1 MYYSKNKWFFT
12 VHAYSST
19 QLKDPGIYKIDI
31 SVLKSGEETAVK
43 STATCLLYEPTG
55 FNQYLR
61 FLCPCDYENQNKDDL
76 IKVYY
81 QGNEDTTGKTKW
93 SKGVSEGGNP
103 IVLNVKLAIKKADS
117 LKTEGFAKNWI
128 FKVEFTKNSD
138 TILPLNSKVVVD
150 IDKNKYLANCTAET
164 ETILDC
170 LADCVTSTTPN
181 LVYYKSPKSSVKWTN
196 EDLNDYYILR
206 EETID
211 LISVNYLFF
220 NESKWHFTLSASSDY
235 SRVVVDIIYNDKA
248 STATCNGKANHI
260 LLRDVDEETQSNT
273 DLIKLASL
281 TKKTEKSTVI
291 WANVFT
297 DMKISLYRELI
308 YKAAYDYEYNDG

>member
-1 MYYSKNKWFFT
+1 M
-12 VHAYSST
+12 
-19 QLKDPGIYKIDI
+19 
-31 SVLKSGEETAVK
+31 
-43 STATCLLYEPTG
+43 
-55 FNQYLR
+55 
-61 FLCPCDYENQNKDDL
+61 
-76 IKVYY
+76 
-81 QGNEDTTGKTKW
+81 
-93 SKGVSEGGNP
+93 
-103 IVLNVKLAIKKADS
+103 
-117 LKTEGFAKNWI
+117 
-128 FKVEFTKNSD
+128 
-138 TILPLNSKVVVD
+138 D

-181 LVYYKSPKSSVKWTN
+181 LVYYESPKSSVEWTN

-260 LLRDVDEETQSNT
+260 LLCDVDEETQSNT
-273 DLIKLASL
+273 DLVMLASF
-281 TKKTEKSTVI
+281 TKKLK
-291 WANVFT
+291 NQ
-297 DMKISLYRELI
+297 MY
-308 YKAAYDYEYNDG
+308 

>member
-1 MYYSKNKWFFT
+1 M
-12 VHAYSST
+12 
-19 QLKDPGIYKIDI
+19 
-31 SVLKSGEETAVK
+31 
-43 STATCLLYEPTG
+43 
-55 FNQYLR
+55 
-61 FLCPCDYENQNKDDL
+61 
-76 IKVYY
+76 
-81 QGNEDTTGKTKW
+81 
-93 SKGVSEGGNP
+93 
-103 IVLNVKLAIKKADS
+103 AIKKADS

-181 LVYYKSPKSSVKWTN
+181 LVYYKSPKSSVEWTN

-297 DMKISLYRELI
+297 DMKIPLYRELI
-308 YKAAYDYEYNDG
+308 YKAVYDYEYNDG